1 MKLITEE
8 QLQTLLEKAYKK
20 GWERAMESVDNVPTA
35 LIGWC
40 ARPEEFSAN
49 EVEELV
55 NSV

>member
-35 LIGWC
+35 LIGLC
-40 ARPEEFSAN
+40 AKPEEFSAN

-55 NSV
+55 HSV